1 MSPYSRAFSASIM
14 SPVSSISMAALRPMA
29 RLIGTLSTTPPSTK
43 RSPSIST
50 EGKMA
55 GTAAEARIASTEE
68 VLEKLRADYL
78 ATGGALQECDYWL
91 AQLPAAPL
99 REVREET
106 A

>member
-1 MSPYSRAFSASIM
+1 MNREALEQRKAEL
-14 SPVSSISMAALRPMA
+14 ISGVTQL
-29 RLIGTLSTTPPSTK
+29 K
-43 RSPSIST
+43 
-50 EGKMA
+50 
-55 GTAAEARIASTEE
+55 ARIASTEE

-91 AQLPAAPL
+91 AQLPVAPL